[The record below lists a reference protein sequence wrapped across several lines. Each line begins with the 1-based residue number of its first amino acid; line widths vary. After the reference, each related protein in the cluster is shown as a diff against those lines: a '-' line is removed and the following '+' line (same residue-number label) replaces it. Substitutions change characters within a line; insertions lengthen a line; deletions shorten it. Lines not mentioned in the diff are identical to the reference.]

1 MLIQNETEKICGSW
15 QRVPRRYRRQ
25 LRQDEL
31 YAQLTNKQGEVISG
45 KVSKHYG
52 LSFELFSALIGNQQ
66 NPGTLFVKLLCIL
79 CLYYTFRHINMTIPY
94 HFNLIQNILLLQRR
108 LCQYKPLLGPSMQIF

>member
-1 MLIQNETEKICGSW
+1 MNLEYVFLVYFQNETQKICGSW
-15 QRVPRRYRRQ
+15 QRLPRRYRRQ

-31 YAQLTNKQGEVISG
+31 YAQLTNKQGDVISG

-66 NPGTLFVKLLCIL
+66 NSGNNTCVPFTS
-79 CLYYTFRHINMTIPY
+79 MT
-94 HFNLIQNILLLQRR
+94 
-108 LCQYKPLLGPSMQIF
+108 

>member
-1 MLIQNETEKICGSW
+1 MHTLFKRLVISSFSISFKQNETGKICGSW
-15 QRVPRRYRRQ
+15 QRLPRRYRRQ

-45 KVSKHYG
+45 KVGKHYG

-66 NPGTLFVKLLCIL
+66 NSG
-79 CLYYTFRHINMTIPY
+79 
-94 HFNLIQNILLLQRR
+94 
-108 LCQYKPLLGPSMQIF
+108 

>member
-31 YAQLTNKQGEVISG
+31 YAQLTNKQGDVISG

-52 LSFELFSALIGNQQ
+52 LSFELFSALIGNNQ
-66 NPGTLFVKLLCIL
+66 NQGALFIKS
-79 CLYYTFRHINMTIPY
+79 CLYHVDKDIHNTL
-94 HFNLIQNILLLQRR
+94 NLVTSR
-108 LCQYKPLLGPSMQIF
+108 

>member
-1 MLIQNETEKICGSW
+1 MNCKQMLIQNETEKICGSW

-31 YAQLTNKQGEVISG
+31 YAQLTNKQGDVISG

-52 LSFELFSALIGNQQ
+52 LSFELFSALIGNHPNQ
-66 NPGTLFVKLLCIL
+66 GTLFIKL
-79 CLYYTFRHINMTIPY
+79 CLYHVDKDI
-94 HFNLIQNILLLQRR
+94 HNILHLVTSR
-108 LCQYKPLLGPSMQIF
+108 

>member
-1 MLIQNETEKICGSW
+1 MICKQMLIQNETEKICGSW

-31 YAQLTNKQGEVISG
+31 YAQLTNKQGDVISG

-79 CLYYTFRHINMTIPY
+79 CLYYYI
-94 HFNLIQNILLLQRR
+94 
-108 LCQYKPLLGPSMQIF
+108 